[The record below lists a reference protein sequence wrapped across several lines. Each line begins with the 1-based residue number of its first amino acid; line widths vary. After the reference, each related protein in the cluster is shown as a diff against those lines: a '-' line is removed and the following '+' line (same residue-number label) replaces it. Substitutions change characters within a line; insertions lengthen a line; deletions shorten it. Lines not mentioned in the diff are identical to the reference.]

1 MNEELMTT
9 GFTGGDAATGPT
21 AGYDP
26 VMKFR
31 KKRKKSRLPEQKE
44 IDHEKHS
51 HVPSRLF
58 QYKVSMPTVGDTI
71 LYANSP
77 AELMQKLR
85 LLINPRY
92 RGEINIERIMPAN
105 AAKFFM
111 DKRSKHM
118 RNMQEQED
126 KALQQQVTAQQIAL
140 EKQKVQAKVK
150 AMQMQLQKKA
160 AALKAKARVGGA
172 QQTVDQG

>member
-9 GFTGGDAATGPT
+9 GFTGGDSATGPT
-21 AGYDP
+21 AGMDP
-26 VMKFR
+26 VMRFR
-31 KKRKKSRLPEQKE
+31 KKRKKSKLPEQA
-44 IDHEKHS
+44 
-51 HVPSRLF
+51 VPSRLF
-58 QYKVSMPTVGDTI
+58 QYKVSIPTVGDTV

-92 RGEINIERIMPAN
+92 RGEINIERIMPVN

-118 RNMQEQED
+118 RNMQEQDD
-126 KALQQQVTAQQIAL
+126 KALQQQITAQQVAL

-172 QQTVDQG
+172 QQSVDQG